1 MSSVFQRRRNSRWN
15 QDEANNGTTT
25 GNPSGNT
32 GLGTANPNPNLNAG
46 NPGPQ
51 LPVTILARRNTN
63 DNMFPPG
70 GARNVNAPGTTA
82 SVGAGAGTG
91 VAGIG
96 GGVGGTND
104 SLTLGQLKA
113 AAAALPKEKVRPW
126 TEWEYGLMG

>member
-25 GNPSGNT
+25 TGNPSGNT
-32 GLGTANPNPNLNAG
+32 GLGTANPSAS

-82 SVGAGAGTG
+82 SAGAGAGTG

-113 AAAALPKEKVRPW
+113 AAAALPKEKVSPGKPW
-126 TEWEYGLMG
+126 ELIG